1 MYRARNPVEF
11 AAIPPWYVCSNAR
24 SGSVVGTMTTPTPHT
39 PGPGGPR
46 PGVPLPGQHLQGAD
60 PAGFADPAVVRAQI
74 DELMSELRAGSR
86 EAALGGPESAGVGAE
101 ITRRARILEQ
111 AHDVLVQA
119 LTTVDK
125 I

>member
-1 MYRARNPVEF
+1 
-11 AAIPPWYVCSNAR
+11 
-24 SGSVVGTMTTPTPHT
+24 MTTPMSHT
-39 PGPGGPR
+39 PVPSGPR

-60 PAGFADPAVVRAQI
+60 PAGFADPASVRAQI

-86 EAALGGPESAGVGAE
+86 ETDTGGAESASAGAE